1 MKFLKYTVLV
11 LGCIIWA
18 CGLNPTLLGLVGEY
32 KLITDGY
39 QYGDLYRMANL
50 SAFKD
55 PKKPCLAY
63 IPPAKKQSAKK
74 VHLYII
80 GDSFTEE
87 ERVSQQDFA
96 VDAYT
101 RVHWSE
107 MLHVK
112 LDTSETN
119 ILLLESVERH
129 FRQHLEAPVSLILPD
144 SATFIQKVVSSKFMN
159 KLDDAFNGKQAQDRF
174 EALLFQNEAFL
185 KVKEWK
191 ADFTYHFFHRVN
203 TSVTLVDNDRSVV
216 SYMDTDTPH
225 ITSAFS
231 KIRDSELDS
240 LVLNLKLSKDSA
252 LKMGFDFVALSI
264 IPNKVSVIHPEY
276 DAYNRLI
283 ERVYQH
289 PGLPMPYIDVLADFR
304 KMGAASYLKGD
315 SHWTCEAQSLWLN
328 KVNALINNFV
338 TPENI

>member
-1 MKFLKYTVLV
+1 MKFLKYTVLI

-18 CGLNPTLLGLVGEY
+18 CGLNPTLLGLVGKY

-55 PKKPCLAY
+55 PKKPCPAY
-63 IPPAKKQSAKK
+63 TPPAKAQSAKK

-87 ERVSQQDFA
+87 QRVGHQDFA

-231 KIRDSELDS
+231 KIQDSELDS
-240 LVLNLKLSKDSA
+240 LVLNLKRSKDSA
-252 LKMGFDFVALSI
+252 MKIGFDFVALSI

-289 PGLPMPYIDVLADFR
+289 SGLPMPYIDVLADFR
-304 KMGAASYLKGD
+304 KMGTASYLKGD
-315 SHWTCEAQSLWLN
+315 SHWTCEAQTLWLN

-338 TPENI
+338 APENI